1 MVVFWP
7 MSEKVEHCVCGTIAQ
22 SRATFIATSESGGED
37 RWFAE
42 RGLFLGDRWLA
53 IFGHKTKQP

>member
-1 MVVFWP
+1 M
-7 MSEKVEHCVCGTIAQ
+7 CGTIPE

-42 RGLFLGDRWLA
+42 RVLFLGDRWLA

>member
-1 MVVFWP
+1 M
-7 MSEKVEHCVCGTIAQ
+7 CGTIPAKPC
-22 SRATFIATSESGGED
+22 TFIATTESGGED

-42 RGLFLGDRWLA
+42 RVLFLGDRWLV